1 MAQLLGFSRPLTN
14 AFDVGQCAGNDLPLE
29 MSQII
34 SAVMLHVNA
43 FLADFMVQY
52 ADPHPWIRWESSNG
66 LYCSSAMPQK
76 RNPGLINDCRRDAGL
91 VIGEAQGVMLR
102 IQNLQLGMAD
112 VRDAQVLEALADD
125 ACITLRTFAGIV
137 RELVVDRKRA

>member
-1 MAQLLGFSRPLTN
+1 
-14 AFDVGQCAGNDLPLE
+14 
-29 MSQII
+29 
-34 SAVMLHVNA
+34 
-43 FLADFMVQY
+43 
-52 ADPHPWIRWESSNG
+52 
-66 LYCSSAMPQK
+66 MPQK

-137 RELVVDRKRA
+137 RLSSTESVHWLNSMQIGPARKSLLTDLSAAASILEMLIILPVIS

>member
-1 MAQLLGFSRPLTN
+1 
-14 AFDVGQCAGNDLPLE
+14 
-29 MSQII
+29 
-34 SAVMLHVNA
+34 
-43 FLADFMVQY
+43 
-52 ADPHPWIRWESSNG
+52 
-66 LYCSSAMPQK
+66 MPQK

-137 RELVVDRKRA
+137 RELVVDRKRAWLNSMPIGPARKNLLTDLSAAASILEMLIILPAIS

>member
-1 MAQLLGFSRPLTN
+1 
-14 AFDVGQCAGNDLPLE
+14 
-29 MSQII
+29 
-34 SAVMLHVNA
+34 
-43 FLADFMVQY
+43 
-52 ADPHPWIRWESSNG
+52 
-66 LYCSSAMPQK
+66 MPQK

-137 RELVVDRKRA
+137 RELVVDRKRALAELNADWTCTQELADRLAASILEMLIILPVIS